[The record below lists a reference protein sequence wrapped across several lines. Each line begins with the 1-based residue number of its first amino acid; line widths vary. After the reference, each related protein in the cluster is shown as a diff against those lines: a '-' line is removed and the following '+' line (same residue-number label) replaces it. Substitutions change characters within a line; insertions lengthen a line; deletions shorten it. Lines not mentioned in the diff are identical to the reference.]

1 MNRPRHNTA
10 GWIPGGVGLQ
20 RAVRGVSQEV
30 LPGPEMHLPQLYSE
44 PLPGRGFDFLNVV
57 WNLES

>member
-1 MNRPRHNTA
+1 M
-10 GWIPGGVGLQ
+10 
-20 RAVRGVSQEV
+20 SQEV

-44 PLPGRGFDFLNVV
+44 LLPGRGFDFLNVV